1 MLTTEADRR
10 GMLVLPDEPHAR
22 AIRWHD
28 ALVKRVSRRRVR
40 VTRPDVG
47 YVDVMLGPGS
57 TIVDAVNT
65 ATGLVASGTLAW
77 TPVRRPSG
85 PSGTRRAA
93 RSPGSGLRRVEAYL
107 SPEATAAHDRLKAQL
122 GSTKAALEWALTMA
136 PEPR

>member
-1 MLTTEADRR
+1 MGPDNEIERI
-10 GMLVLPDEPHAR
+10 PDEPHAR

-28 ALVKRVSRRRVR
+28 VLVKRVSRRRVR

-57 TIVDAVNT
+57 TVVDAVNT
-65 ATGLVASGTLAW
+65 AAALVASGTLVW
-77 TPVRRPSG
+77 MPVRRPSG

-107 SPEATAAHDRLKAQL
+107 SSEATAAHDRLKAQL

-136 PEPR
+136 PAPR